1 MIPVTVIG
9 MGLSPADLTAV
20 HLEIIRSADLL
31 VGGARH
37 LAHFSDLPAETL
49 EIKGRLTAVIEAIRD
64 AVATRRV
71 VVLASGDPLFYG
83 IGALLIRSLGLD
95 RVRVYPN
102 ITSVAAAFARIG
114 EPWGTARV
122 VSLHGREGEG
132 SIHQALTESET
143 VAVLTD
149 PKWTPARLA
158 GRLMDGGHPDLSMAV
173 LEQLGAPE
181 ERVRWMSPAE
191 AAAGTFAEPN
201 LVILKRPA
209 EVRPVPPVHPGMP
222 ESAFAHQ
229 RGLITKAEV
238 RAVTLAKLRLDA
250 DDLTLWDLGAGSG
263 AVSVEAARLLRRGRI
278 IAVEKD
284 SDRRGDI
291 DANRRRYGMTR
302 IEIVDARLPDGM
314 ADLPQP
320 DRVFVGG
327 GGSDLRAIIETA
339 ADRLR
344 PGGILVMNTVL
355 LASLS
360 TGLKTLADRGWTPE
374 VVQVQISRSRP
385 MPHDLR
391 LVAHNPVFIL
401 SGTKPGGATS
411 PAP

>member
-1 MIPVTVIG
+1 MIPVAVIG
-9 MGLSPADLTAV
+9 MGLSPADLTAA

-37 LAHFSDLPAETL
+37 LAHFSDHPAETL
-49 EIKGRLTAVIEAIRD
+49 EIRGKLTAVIEAIRE
-64 AVATRRV
+64 AMATKRV
-71 VVLASGDPLFYG
+71 VVLASGDPLFFG
-83 IGALLIRSLGLD
+83 IGALLIRSLGRD

-114 EPWGTARV
+114 EPWGTVRV

-132 SIHQALTESET
+132 PLQAALMESET

-149 PKWTPARLA
+149 PNWTPARLA
-158 GRLMDGGHPDLSMAV
+158 DHLMAGGHSDLSMAV

-181 ERVRWMSPAE
+181 ERVRWMAPAD
-191 AAAGTFAEPN
+191 AAAGTFEEPN
-201 LVILKRPA
+201 LVVLKRPA
-209 EVRPVPPVHPGMP
+209 EARPLPGVHPGMP

-250 DDLTLWDLGAGSG
+250 DDLTFWDLGAGSG
-263 AVSVEAARLLRRGRI
+263 AVSVEAARLLRRGRV

-284 SDRRGDI
+284 PDRRADI

-314 ADLPQP
+314 DALPTP

-327 GGSDLRAIIETA
+327 GGADLGAIINTA

-344 PGGILVMNTVL
+344 PGGTLVMNTVL

-360 TGLKTLADRGWTPE
+360 TGLGILTDRGWTPE
-374 VVQVQISRSRP
+374 VVQVQISRSHP

-401 SGTKPGGATS
+401 SGTKPGRATS
-411 PAP
+411 SAP